1 MRNISVISLD
11 ITLCNRSLTDRTEAS
26 DAFNAGSIPVGCI
39 CITRFLSVNFL
50 HRDKGCDFM
59 NKQEKKSGKK
69 NSGKA
74 FIDFLKENKLI
85 AVLIVVVVVVLVAA
99 AVIIGVCLG
108 RGARPASSD
117 IPQETESQEQAASE
131 ESESAETLAVP
142 LEEDAYPA
150 INSLMQEYYQAATDG
165 DIEKIRSLTEGCD
178 EETLI
183 YLEKRSAYI
192 EAYNNLKCYTKKA
205 VDENSFVVYVSY
217 EVKFKDMDTMVPGVS
232 PYLVYSKEDGSYY
245 IYEGEVDEEVNL
257 YLEEISSQDD
267 VVDLMNRVQVEFND
281 AVTENEELNNYLA
294 QMTKDLKVEVGEA
307 LAEAEAAK
315 EAESEQEQSGE
326 GSVITASQVRAT
338 DVVNVRASDSEQA
351 ERIGKVQT
359 GDVLDLIESK
369 ANGWSKVKYDGKE
382 AFIKSEYLEPVGE
395 ENTDASQNQQNDNSS
410 SQSANAGSNSDLPTS
425 GTVMVADT
433 VNIRKS
439 ASETAE
445 KIGVC
450 YQGGKLE
457 ILMQQAD
464 GWTKVKFEGKTGYVK
479 TDVLKIMK

>member
-1 MRNISVISLD
+1 M
-11 ITLCNRSLTDRTEAS
+11 
-26 DAFNAGSIPVGCI
+26 
-39 CITRFLSVNFL
+39 
-50 HRDKGCDFM
+50 
-59 NKQEKKSGKK
+59 KQEKNSGKK
-69 NSGKA
+69 NSGRA
-74 FIDFLKENKLI
+74 FVDFLKENKI
-85 AVLIVVVVVVLVAA
+85 VAVLIVVVVVVLVTA

-117 IPQETESQEQAASE
+117 IAQESESQTQTVSE

-150 INSLMQEYYQAATDG
+150 VNALMQEYYQAVTDG

-192 EAYNNLKCYTKKA
+192 ESYNSLKCYTKKA
-205 VDENSFVVYVSY
+205 VEENSYVVYVAY
-217 EVKFKDMDTMVPGVS
+217 EVKFKDMDTLVPGVS
-232 PYLVYSKEDGSYY
+232 PYLVYSREDGSYY
-245 IYEGEVDEEVNL
+245 IYEGDVDEEVNL

-281 AVTENEELNNYLA
+281 AVTENEELSNYLA

-307 LAEAEAAK
+307 LAEAEAAQA
-315 EAESEQEQSGE
+315 AEEGQNQSGE
-326 GSVITASQVRAT
+326 GAVITASQVRAT

-351 ERIGKVQT
+351 ERIGKVQA
-359 GDVLDLIESK
+359 GDVLDLIESR
-369 ANGWSKVKYDGKE
+369 ANGWSKVRYEGKE

-395 ENTDASQNQQNDNSS
+395 GDADASQGQQDGNGSEQTAS
-410 SQSANAGSNSDLPTS
+410 AGSDSDLPTS

>member
-1 MRNISVISLD
+1 
-11 ITLCNRSLTDRTEAS
+11 
-26 DAFNAGSIPVGCI
+26 
-39 CITRFLSVNFL
+39 
-50 HRDKGCDFM
+50 M
-59 NKQEKKSGKK
+59 NKQEKKS
-69 NSGKA
+69 SSKA
-74 FIDFLKENKLI
+74 LVDFLKENKTVAAL
-85 AVLIVVVVVVLVAA
+85 LGVVVVVLLAA
-99 AVIIGVCLG
+99 AVLIGVLLG

-117 IPQETESQEQAASE
+117 IPKEQESQPQTEST
-131 ESESAETLAVP
+131 ESESTEPLTVP

-192 EAYNNLKCYTKKA
+192 ESYNNLKCYTKQA

-217 EVKFKDMDTMVPGVS
+217 EVKFEDMDTMVPGVS
-232 PYLVYSKEDGSYY
+232 PYLVYGREDGSYY
-245 IYEGEVDEEVNL
+245 IFEGEVDEEVNL

-307 LAEAEAAK
+307 LAEAEASK
-315 EAESEQEQSGE
+315 EAESSQEQPQE
-326 GSVITASQVRAT
+326 GAVITASKVRAT

-359 GDVLDLIESK
+359 GDVLELVESK
-369 ANGWSKVKYDGKE
+369 ANGWSKVRYEGKE
-382 AFIKSEYLEPVGE
+382 AFIKSEFLEPVEE
-395 ENTDASQNQQNDNSS
+395 ENEGSSQSQQEDNSS
-410 SQSANAGSNSDLPTS
+410 AQNAGSGSASLPTS